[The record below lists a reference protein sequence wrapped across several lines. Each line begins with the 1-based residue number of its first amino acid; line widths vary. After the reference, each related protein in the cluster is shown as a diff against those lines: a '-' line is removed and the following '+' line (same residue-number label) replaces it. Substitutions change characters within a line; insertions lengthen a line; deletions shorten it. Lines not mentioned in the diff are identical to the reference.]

1 MLPVRRTFWNNT
13 DSTKDSASPCVWH
26 LVEVPCVV
34 SESYKSFFL
43 PFPVLLLSA
52 VVDCFLLL
60 KVLQGQVRQD
70 QDLLSSTAW
79 WCWTECVVSWE
90 VLSFSLLLVPD
101 GFAFLSL
108 SFLIFCSPS
117 DCTDSRLLPWAPD
130 GKGESPKAKVSS
142 LFPDDPNVE
151 SCRSSSPVLWN
162 EYPYIPQSC
171 VTVWNDDEV
180 DQCAVIAGMV
190 SYLPILST

>member
-117 DCTDSRLLPWAPD
+117 DCTDSVCFLGLPMVREKAPRQKSAVCFQMIPMLKAAGLHLPFCGMSILISHRVVWQSETMTKWTSALL
-130 GKGESPKAKVSS
+130 
-142 LFPDDPNVE
+142 
-151 SCRSSSPVLWN
+151 
-162 EYPYIPQSC
+162 
-171 VTVWNDDEV
+171 
-180 DQCAVIAGMV
+180 
-190 SYLPILST
+190 